1 MRRVLP
7 SVLLAIVSG
16 SLGAAS
22 CTGQISGGAPP
33 RASGGGAGQVAGAGQ
48 AGTAGTAATGGV
60 KGAAGASGA
69 AGAVASLPV
78 PPSALSAPSPC
89 TSQSPGPRLIRRLTA
104 PQLAATMKDLFF
116 HDATV
121 PSLTVFN
128 DPTVLGFA
136 SDADALL
143 VQGLNA
149 QQLSDYAET
158 VAHWAVTQHLSQVSS
173 CTTTDAT
180 CRQQFI
186 RAFGRR
192 AFREPL
198 SDDRVKPYDA
208 LFAAEASF
216 ADGAEAVLSA
226 MLQSPYFLY
235 RRELGTSGA
244 ATVVALTPH
253 EVASSLSYLLTG
265 SMPDDQL
272 AQAADAGQLATPQQL
287 DQQVTRLLQDP
298 RANDALMRFL
308 SGWLGLERLNTVVK
322 DDSVFMVSPTLKAAM
337 AGETRAFLLDAFA
350 TNAPVSQLFS
360 AKHSFLNQDLASF
373 YGITPIDG
381 TQLQSTFTK
390 VTYGN
395 GRRDPGLLGQA
406 TLLAGYADAAISSPV
421 LRGKLVRTRLLCQD
435 IPPPPANVD
444 TKLKPNAAAK
454 TTREHFAQHDQDGA
468 CAACHHLMDPIGYG
482 FEHYDAFGR
491 WRDQENGAP
500 IDAKGTIFGTKTG
513 DVTFDGVAQLS
524 AYLSTSDDVKTC
536 LVRLWSYAAYGTS
549 TWPQDACTYDAIN
562 TGAGQYG
569 LRDVLTAIIHAPHF
583 SQRLRSTP

>member
-1 MRRVLP
+1 
-7 SVLLAIVSG
+7 AT
-16 SLGAAS
+16 GAA
-22 CTGQISGGAPP
+22 
-33 RASGGGAGQVAGAGQ
+33 
-48 AGTAGTAATGGV
+48 
-60 KGAAGASGA
+60 GA

-89 TSQSPGPRLIRRLTA
+89 TSQSPGPRLMRRLTA
-104 PQLAATMKDLFF
+104 PQLATTMKDLFF
-116 HDATV
+116 RDATV
-121 PSLTVFN
+121 PVLTVFS

-158 VAHWAVTQHLSQVSS
+158 VAHWAVTQHLSQLSS

-198 SDDRVKPYDA
+198 TDDRVKPYDT

-216 ADGAEAVLSA
+216 ADGAEAVVSA

-235 RRELGTSGA
+235 RRELGAPGA
-244 ATVVALTPH
+244 GTTVALTPH

-287 DQQVTRLLQDP
+287 DQQVARLLQDP
-298 RANDALMRFL
+298 RANDTLMSFL

-322 DDSVFMVSPTLKAAM
+322 DDSVFIVSPTLKAAM

-350 TNAPVSQLFS
+350 RNAPVSELFS
-360 AKHSFLNQDLASF
+360 AKHSFLNQDLANF
-373 YGITPIDG
+373 YGVTPSDG

-390 VTYGN
+390 VIYGN
-395 GRRDPGLLGQA
+395 GHRDPGLLGQA
-406 TLLAGYADAAISSPV
+406 SLLAGYADAAISSPV
-421 LRGKLVRTRLLCQD
+421 LRGKLVRTRLLCQN

-454 TTREHFAQHDQDGA
+454 TTREHFAQHDQDGV

-500 IDAKGTIFGTKTG
+500 IDATGTIFGTKTG
-513 DVTFDGVAQLS
+513 DVAFDGVAQLS
-524 AYLSTSDDVKTC
+524 AYLATSADVKTC
-536 LVRLWSYAAYGTS
+536 LVRLWSYASYGTAGW
-549 TWPQDACTYDAIN
+549 TEDACTYDAIN
-562 TGAGQYG
+562 TSAGQYG